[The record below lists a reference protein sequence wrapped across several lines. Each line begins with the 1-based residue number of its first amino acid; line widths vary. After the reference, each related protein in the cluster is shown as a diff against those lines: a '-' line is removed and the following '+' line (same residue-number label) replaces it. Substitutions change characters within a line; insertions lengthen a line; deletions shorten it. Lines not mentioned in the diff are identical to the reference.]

1 MPSIHIRRPHQLPI
15 AEARARVE
23 QVAARMQEKFGLA
36 GEWQGDTLGFSR
48 PGVTGSIAVER
59 EAIEVRAQ
67 LGMMLTPLKGVVEQ
81 EIRRKLEE
89 LFA

>member
-23 QVAARMQEKFGLA
+23 QVVARMQEKFGLVGA
-36 GEWQGDTLGFSR
+36 WQGDTLGFSR
-48 PGVTGSIAVER
+48 PGLTGSIAVER
-59 EAIEVRAQ
+59 EAIEVQAR
-67 LGMMLTPLKGVVEQ
+67 LGMMLTPLKGVIEQ

>member
-23 QVAARMQEKFGLA
+23 HVAARMQEKFGLA
-36 GEWQGDTLGFSR
+36 GEWRGDTLGFSR